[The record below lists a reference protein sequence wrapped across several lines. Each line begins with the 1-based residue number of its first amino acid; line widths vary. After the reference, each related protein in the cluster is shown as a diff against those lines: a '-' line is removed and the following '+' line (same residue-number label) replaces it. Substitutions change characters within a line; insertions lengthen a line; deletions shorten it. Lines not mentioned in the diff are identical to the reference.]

1 VKICG
6 VREPDAIA
14 AAVRGGADAVGFV
27 FAPSPRRVTIAEA
40 RALAEQVPPF
50 VARVAV
56 LWRPL
61 AQEVTEV
68 LEGFAPDVLQCEPDH
83 RGRPPRGARAGFL
96 AVLHDGPDVL
106 AQARVLPPG
115 ATVLI
120 DSAGRG
126 GRGAPPDR
134 ARAAA
139 LARERPLVLAGG
151 LTPDNVAEVIH
162 EVRPWAVDVSSG
174 VETSPGRK
182 DPALIERFLEAVRRA
197 DGDRAEGRSGTWATV
212 LGC

>member
-1 VKICG
+1 MKICG
-6 VREPDAIA
+6 VRDPDAIA
-14 AAVRGGADAVGFV
+14 AAVWGGADAVGFV
-27 FAPSPRRVTIAEA
+27 FAPSPRRVTIGEA
-40 RALAEQVPPF
+40 RSLAERVPPL

-61 AQEVTEV
+61 PEEVTEV

-83 RGRPPRGARAGFL
+83 RGRPPRGARTGFL

-106 AQARVLPPG
+106 AQARTLPRD
-115 ATVLI
+115 ATVLL
-120 DSAGRG
+120 DASGRG

-134 ARAAA
+134 TRAAA

-151 LTPDNVAEVIH
+151 LTPDNVAEVIG

-174 VETSPGRK
+174 VESSPGRK
-182 DPALIERFLEAVRRA
+182 DPDLIERFLEAVRRA
-197 DGDRAEGRSGTWATV
+197 DGDRVAGRSGTWTTV